1 MITSQKNPRR
11 SIEIKQ
17 ISESKVTAMNK
28 NWDFVYLNKS
38 LKLSVNIFSFKQKIR
53 LRGLISFKQTGLGD

>member
-1 MITSQKNPRR
+1 
-11 SIEIKQ
+11 
-17 ISESKVTAMNK
+17 MNK